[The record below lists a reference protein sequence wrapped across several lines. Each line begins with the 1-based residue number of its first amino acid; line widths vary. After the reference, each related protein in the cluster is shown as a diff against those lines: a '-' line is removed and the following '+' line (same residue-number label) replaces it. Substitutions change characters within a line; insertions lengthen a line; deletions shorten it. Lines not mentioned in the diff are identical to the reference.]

1 MALAPGVRLGPY
13 EVTGA
18 LGAGGMGEVYR
29 ARDTKLN
36 RDVAIKV
43 LPDVLAADAE
53 RLARFTREAQTLAAL
68 NHPNIATIY
77 GIEDPSAGS
86 GQAAGIVMELVEG
99 DDLSQRL
106 SRGAMTVDEA
116 LAIARQIIAALEAA
130 HDLGIVHRDLKPANI
145 KVRHDGTV
153 KVLDFGLAKALAA
166 DGAGASGNTA
176 NSPTL
181 TARATEMGVI
191 LGTAAYMSP
200 EQARG
205 QAVDKRTD
213 VWAFGCVLY
222 EMLAGKKAFDGEDAT
237 EIISAVV
244 KSEPEWNALPVTLP
258 AHVRSVVTR
267 CLVKDRKARIPDLSV
282 VRYLLDE
289 SMPSAGTP
297 AMAPAPRRSSK
308 TWQAATAAF
317 VMTTLVAGAAWY
329 RGRAVTPSVVRFEFS
344 APQSMTFTSGA
355 RPNAAVP
362 VISPDGRTVA
372 FAGRDAAGKQLLW
385 VRALDSLEAQPLAG
399 TDGAAFPFWSPDSRF
414 LGYSTTGKLMKVAAT
429 GGPPTTV
436 CALNPGII
444 SRGGAWSRDGVIIFN
459 NGPAPLYRVPASGGH
474 ATPMGQLA
482 EGETGRQFPSFLPGG
497 RRFLYHADG
506 AGEKGGVFAASLDS
520 GDTTRVLSATT
531 GAIYDQQSGHLLFA
545 RQATLFAQAFDA
557 TTLAVS
563 GDLFPVAERL
573 ESTTFPGLVVFSL
586 SNTGVLAY
594 GRDESAGSVLELTW
608 VDRTGKVSGTI
619 GPVANY
625 RGVDLS
631 PDGSRVAAH
640 RHDGEGGDI
649 WVTDVSRNTTTR
661 LTFDAMQENA
671 APVWSPEG
679 DRIAFSSTRE
689 GRRGV
694 SVKAANNTGV
704 EERLFETTASRVVV
718 PFGWSPDGR
727 SLLFGMPGLKTS
739 TDVWIVP
746 VSGERTPVPLL
757 QSVFPEQLGQISPD
771 GKWLAYQSNE
781 TGQGEIYV
789 QPASTG
795 GGKWAVSNGGGNA
808 PRWRGDSRELFYVG
822 RGKLNAIPVTTK
834 GTAFVAGT
842 AEALFDYDGGSSNFG
857 HTVHFSYAPS
867 PNGQRFLI
875 SAPKSVAGDVAT
887 RSPIV
892 VVINWLEG
900 IKK

>member
-43 LPDVLAADAE
+43 LPDGLAADAE

-86 GQAAGIVMELVEG
+86 GHAAGIVMELVEG
-99 DDLSQRL
+99 DDLSHRL
-106 SRGAMTVDEA
+106 SQGAMSVDEA

-166 DGAGASGNTA
+166 DGAGGAGNAA

-205 QAVDKRTD
+205 RAVDKRAD

-222 EMLAGKKAFDGEDAT
+222 EMLTGKKAFDGEDAT

-244 KSEPEWNALPVTLP
+244 KSEPEWNALPAALP

-267 CLVKDRKARIPDLSV
+267 CLLKDRKARIPDFSV
-282 VRYLLDE
+282 VRYMLDE
-289 SMPSAGTP
+289 VIPSAGSP
-297 AMAPAPRRSSK
+297 AAAPGPRRSSRI
-308 TWQAATAAF
+308 WQAATAAS
-317 VMTTLVAGAAWY
+317 VVTALVAGAAWY
-329 RGRAVTPSVVRFEFS
+329 RGRAVTPSVVTFEFS
-344 APQSMTFTSGA
+344 APHGTTFASGV
-355 RPNAAVP
+355 RSNAPVP

-372 FAGRDAAGKQLLW
+372 FAAQDAAGKQLLW
-385 VRALDSLEAQPLAG
+385 VRAIDSLVAQPLSG
-399 TDGAAFPFWSPDSRF
+399 TDDAAFPFWSPDSRF
-414 LGYSTTGKLMKVAAT
+414 IGYSTTGKLMKVAAS

-436 CALNPGII
+436 CALNPGIV

-459 NGPAPLYRVPASGGH
+459 NGPAPLSRVSSSGGD
-474 ATPMGQLA
+474 ATAMGQLA
-482 EGETGRQFPSFLPGG
+482 DGETGRQFPSFLPDG

-506 AGEKGGVFAASLDS
+506 AGEKGGVFVGSLDS
-520 GDTTRVLSATT
+520 DGTTRVLSATT
-531 GAIYDQQSGHLLFA
+531 GAIYDQSSGHLLFV
-545 RQATLFAQAFDA
+545 RQDTLFGQTFDA
-557 TTLAVS
+557 KTLVLS
-563 GDLFPVAERL
+563 GDPFPVAERL
-573 ESTTFPGLVVFSL
+573 ESATVVGLVGFSL
-586 SNTGVLAY
+586 SATGVLVY
-594 GRDESAGSVLELTW
+594 GLREDAGSGFELTW
-608 VDRTGKVSGTI
+608 VDRTGKVAGTV
-619 GPVANY
+619 GPVGHY

-631 PDGSRVAAH
+631 PDGSQIAAH

-649 WVTDVSRNTTTR
+649 WVTDVSRNMTTR
-661 LTFDAMQENA
+661 LTFDATQENA

-679 DRIAFSSTRE
+679 DRIAFSSTRD
-689 GRRGV
+689 GKRGI
-694 SVKAANNTGV
+694 SVKAADNTGV
-704 EERLFETTASRVVV
+704 EERLFETTATRAVT
-718 PFGWSPDGR
+718 PFSWSPDGR
-727 SLLFGMPGLKTS
+727 SVLFGMPALKTS
-739 TDVWIVP
+739 TDLWVLP

-757 QSVFPEQLGQISPD
+757 QSAFVELQGQISPD
-771 GKWLAYQSNE
+771 GKWLAYQSFE

-789 QPASTG
+789 QPVSTG
-795 GGKWAVSNGGGNA
+795 GGKWPVSNGGGNA

-822 RGKLNAIPVTTK
+822 RGKMNAVAVTTK

-842 AEALFDYDGGSSNFG
+842 PEALFDYVCATCNFG
-857 HTVHFSYAPS
+857 HSVHFSYAPS

-875 SAPKSVAGDVAT
+875 SVSKSVAEGVVAQ
-887 RSPIV
+887 SPIV